1 MGEVIYRPAAGWRL
15 HGSSRHKVL
24 VIGVDGLRWDRALV
38 ADAPHLA
45 ALASAGCLTLTELD
59 EATYHAQTLS
69 GPGWSSIATGVWPGE
84 HGVRDNTFS
93 GARYA
98 EFPDFLTLMKRRRP
112 DLATFAAL
120 SWPPL
125 AEHGTFGAEADLLLT
140 DDGETYGY
148 LEADAR
154 LGAAAAELLLRHNP
168 DAAFVYLG
176 WVDIAGHAFGAAS
189 HQYLDAI
196 AAVDGWVG
204 YLLEAVEARPSYED
218 ESWLVVVVTD
228 HGHTDAGGHGGF
240 TDGERQTL
248 MISAQLNG
256 EGEPATGGRLVD
268 VAPTVLRH
276 IGVPVEAVR
285 G

>member
-1 MGEVIYRPAAGWRL
+1 VVYRPAQGWRL
-15 HGSSRHKVL
+15 DGSSRQKVL
-24 VIGVDGLRWDRALV
+24 VIGVDGLRWDRVLA
-38 ADAPHLA
+38 ADAPHLTELA
-45 ALASAGCLTLTELD
+45 AAGRLAVHELD
-59 EATYHAQTLS
+59 EAGYAARTLS

-84 HGVRDNTFS
+84 HGVRDNTFT
-93 GARYA
+93 GARFA
-98 EFPDFLTLMKRRRP
+98 EFPDFLTVMKRRRP
-112 DLATFAAL
+112 KLATFAAL

-125 AEHGTFGAEADLLLT
+125 ARHGTLGAEVDLLLT

-148 LEADAR
+148 RDADAR
-154 LGAAAAELLLRHNP
+154 LATLAADLLLGHNP

-189 HQYLDAI
+189 PEYLDAI

-240 TDGERQTL
+240 TDGERQTA
-248 MISAQLNG
+248 MITANLNG
-256 EGEPATGGRLVD
+256 YATANTDGRLVD
-268 VAPTVLRH
+268 VAPTVLAH
-276 IGVPVEAVR
+276 IGLSSEVVP